1 MKKIINPWK
10 NMEGYNCFGC
20 SPDNEAGVRMEF
32 YEDGDE
38 IVSIWKPRPEYQG
51 WLNTLHG
58 GILTTLMAELAG
70 WVVLRKLQPSGMTS
84 RLDERFLKSLSTC
97 EPRLTIRG
105 RIKDRK
111 RNAIFIETE
120 IYNSQDELCT
130 RADLVYFIVT
140 QEQATEKFHF
150 AGCKAEG
157 E

>member
-1 MKKIINPWK
+1 M
-10 NMEGYNCFGC
+10 CFGC
-20 SPDNEAGVRMEF
+20 APSNPMGLHMEF
-32 YEDGDE
+32 YEDGDD
-38 IVSIWKPRPEYQG
+38 IVAYWEPEAHYQG

-58 GILTTLMAELAG
+58 GILTTLMDELAG
-70 WVVLRKLQPSGMTS
+70 WVVLRKLQTSGMTS
-84 RLDERFLKSLSTC
+84 RLDARFLKSLSTC